1 MAMAQPMG
9 GVLRLEGVFVSM
21 IVRAGR
27 HSPSA
32 LPLTLSFQGINGK
45 LAIDG
50 ESKLVNI
57 KSRPASKLSL
67 PPPRAM
73 GLRFSW
79 GADV

>member
-27 HSPSA
+27 HSPYA

-57 KSRPASKLSL
+57 KSRPASKLGLQPS
-67 PPPRAM
+67 RATR
-73 GLRFSW
+73 LRFS
-79 GADV
+79 